1 MMGVDPLK
9 MMMAQNN
16 GLLEDRSSEY
26 DSIIEVFEGSGQSV

>member
-16 GLLEDRSSEY
+16 GLLEDRSSKY
-26 DSIIEVFEGSGQSV
+26 DSIVGVCEGSGQPV